1 MSARRTGAP
10 KGRRSSKTSSTS
22 RCHGVM
28 PLRNF
33 ATGTD
38 MSYTAFFFG
47 FDLGFDFDAGVVF
60 SSNVG
65 GSPASEDSSLV

>member
-1 MSARRTGAP
+1 
-10 KGRRSSKTSSTS
+10 
-22 RCHGVM
+22 M